1 MLARTVTEAARRFG
15 DRTALVAPT
24 GWSCS
29 YADLDRLSDE
39 AAAGLARAGLAEGHV
54 LALVLPSCPEH
65 VVLYAAA
72 AKLGAV
78 TAGVNHRLTP
88 HERDA
93 VLGVADADLVVSTP
107 ELAPGADVGAPVLT
121 VTPAGAT
128 ADALAGLRVPGGTP
142 PPLPDDDDRPVAI
155 VFTSGTTG
163 LPKGAV
169 FAGRQIRFICQVDTG
184 AVWSDPSVAP
194 AHALAGTSL
203 THLGPTTKLAGN
215 LHRGG
220 TTHLVGRWRAEDALR
235 LTAEHRMPVLAGIP
249 TQLALMLRRPEL
261 DTLDLDCVRAIV
273 IGGGPATPAL
283 VREARERLGA
293 ALAVRYACTEAG
305 IGVGT
310 AFDDPVE
317 DAEESVGR
325 AHGGVELTI
334 RDEAGA
340 AVPSGAIGEVCLR
353 SPAVM
358 SGYHRDPVATAAAFW
373 DDGAVRTGDLGHL
386 DDRGRLHLV
395 GRSKEM
401 FVRGGYNVY
410 PMEVEAVLANHPAVT
425 DVVLVPRPD
434 DVMGEVGVAVVVP
447 RDPAAPPTLASLR
460 SFGADRLARHKLP
473 EDLRVVEALPLTPME
488 KVDRA
493 ALRRSVGRS
502 VGSN

>member
-1 MLARTVTEAARRFG
+1 
-15 DRTALVAPT
+15 
-24 GWSCS
+24 
-29 YADLDRLSDE
+29 
-39 AAAGLARAGLAEGHV
+39 
-54 LALVLPSCPEH
+54 
-65 VVLYAAA
+65 
-72 AKLGAV
+72 
-78 TAGVNHRLTP
+78 
-88 HERDA
+88 
-93 VLGVADADLVVSTP
+93 
-107 ELAPGADVGAPVLT
+107 
-121 VTPAGAT
+121 
-128 ADALAGLRVPGGTP
+128 
-142 PPLPDDDDRPVAI
+142 
-155 VFTSGTTG
+155 
-163 LPKGAV
+163 
-169 FAGRQIRFICQVDTG
+169 
-184 AVWSDPSVAP
+184 
-194 AHALAGTSL
+194 
-203 THLGPTTKLAGN
+203 
-215 LHRGG
+215 
-220 TTHLVGRWRAEDALR
+220 
-235 LTAEHRMPVLAGIP
+235 
-249 TQLALMLRRPEL
+249 MLRRPEL

-283 VREARERLGA
+283 VREARARLGA

-310 AFDDPVE
+310 TFDDPAE

-334 RDEAGA
+334 RDEAGV
-340 AVPSGAIGEVCLR
+340 AVPAGAIGEVCLR

-386 DDRGRLHLV
+386 DDRERLHLV

-410 PMEVEAVLANHPAVT
+410 PTEVEAVLANHPAVT

-447 RDPAAPPTLASLR
+447 RDPAAPPTLAALR

-493 ALRRSVGRS
+493 ALRRSVGRT
-502 VGSN
+502 